1 MVLSFISNMRLS
13 AVCDHGVQRMRSEAN
28 NSPRRPMYFGWYVV
42 FASVFIG
49 FAAVGARNGFGAFV
63 IPMSDEFGWNRL
75 TISIAAALGILL
87 NGVSQPFIGQ
97 IFDRTG
103 GRKLILGSA
112 LALGLLTL
120 ALALTMHVLFLIF
133 VFGILASLAQSGLS
147 LTNTSALLS
156 RWFRRKRGTV
166 IGLNSTALS
175 LGGLVLVPLAVYLME
190 ATGSWRIAW
199 MGLGAVVL
207 LSLPVGWFFIRENP
221 AQMNLHPDGDEAP
234 PEQTGGAQP
243 SRAAGPL
250 EAESW
255 RDSLRSAPFWQ
266 MSGAYFVCGATT
278 FILSVHFIPYAT
290 DRGAS
295 PGTAALIFAVMN
307 GLNIVGATSAGYL
320 SDKIGGTKNWLTL
333 VYTMRGLAYLLLLLT
348 PLIGGMSV
356 AGLWIFA
363 CIAGFSWIATLP
375 LTSSLT
381 AEVYGLRAMGTIS
394 GITFMFHQI
403 GGFVSVTL
411 AGWLYDVTGSYTVP
425 FAIAGSLLGLAAI
438 SAFTI
443 RERKYS
449 ARYQQPRTAL
459 ATDA

>member
-1 MVLSFISNMRLS
+1 MS
-13 AVCDHGVQRMRSEAN
+13 ANRPA
-28 NSPRRPMYFGWYVV
+28 RRPVFFGWYVV
-42 FASVFIG
+42 FAAVFIG

-87 NGVSQPFIGQ
+87 NGISQPFMGQ

-103 GRKLILGSA
+103 GRKLILVSV

-120 ALALTMHVLFLIF
+120 ALALTTHVLFLIF
-133 VFGILASLAQSGLS
+133 VFGVAASLAQSGLS

-156 RWFRRKRGTV
+156 RWFHRKRG
-166 IGLNSTALS
+166 IAISINSTALS
-175 LGGLVLVPLAVYLME
+175 LGGLVMVPFAVYLMD

-199 MGLGAVVL
+199 LGLGAVL
-207 LSLPVGWFFIRENP
+207 LLALPVGWMFIRENP
-221 AQMNLHPDGDEAP
+221 TQMGLRPDGDLAP
-234 PEQTGGAQP
+234 EETESKQRPA
-243 SRAAGPL
+243 RASGPL
-250 EAESW
+250 EASSW

-278 FILSVHFIPYAT
+278 FILSVHFIPYAQ

-295 PGTAALIFAVMN
+295 GGTAALIFAVMN
-307 GLNIVGATSAGYL
+307 GLNIVGALSAGYL

-333 VYTMRGLAYLLLLLT
+333 VYVMRGLAYLFLLLT
-348 PLIGGMSV
+348 PLIDGMSI

-381 AEVYGLRAMGTIS
+381 AEVYGLKAMGTIS

-403 GGFVSVTL
+403 GGFASVTL

-425 FAIAGSLLGLAAI
+425 FAIAGSLLGLAAL

-443 RERKYS
+443 RERRYS
-449 ARYQQPRTAL
+449 ARYQQPRAVW
-459 ATDA
+459 AADA

>member
-1 MVLSFISNMRLS
+1 MDMSTNKP
-13 AVCDHGVQRMRSEAN
+13 A
-28 NSPRRPMYFGWYVV
+28 RRPVFFGWYVV
-42 FASVFIG
+42 AASVFIG
-49 FAAVGARNGFGAFV
+49 FAAVGARNGFGAFI
-63 IPMSDEFGWNRL
+63 IPMSDEFEWNRL
-75 TISIAAALGILL
+75 TISFAAGLGILL
-87 NGVSQPFIGQ
+87 NGIIQPFVGQ

-103 GRKLILGSA
+103 GRKLILVSV
-112 LALGLLTL
+112 LALGLLTM
-120 ALALTMHVLFLIF
+120 ALALTMHILFLIF

-147 LTNTSALLS
+147 LTNTSTLLS

-166 IGLNSTALS
+166 IGINSTALS

-207 LSLPVGWFFIRENP
+207 LSLPLGWRFIRENP
-221 AQMNLHPDGDEAP
+221 GQMNLNPDGDEAP
-234 PEQTGGAQP
+234 DEQAGGGRPA
-243 SRAAGPL
+243 RTAGPL
-250 EAESW
+250 EAISW
-255 RDSLRSAPFWQ
+255 RDCLRSAPFWQ

-278 FILSVHFIPYAT
+278 FILSIHFIPYAE
-290 DRGAS
+290 DRGATR
-295 PGTAALIFAVMN
+295 GMAALIFAVMS

-333 VYTMRGLAYLLLLLT
+333 VYTMRGLAYLLLLVT
-348 PLIGGMSV
+348 PLIGGMSI
-356 AGLWIFA
+356 AGLWLFA
-363 CIAGFSWIATLP
+363 CVAGFSWIATLP

-425 FAIAGSLLGLAAI
+425 FAIVGSLLGLAAI

-443 RERKYS
+443 REKKYS
-449 ARYQQPRTAL
+449 ARYQQQPTQTVWV
-459 ATDA
+459 TDA